1 MRTMLTADSDLPPSI
16 SPPLIPS
23 PIETLDES
31 IAVQSLAL
39 SSPCRVPDVCGDQA
53 AEEEEE
59 EEVSIPSRF
68 VETLTAPSL
77 LDHVGRSD
85 DGQQA
90 PAPDEFDEPFA
101 DICLSDNYKRWT
113 PNVYDSDDESST
125 SYWLKSYNQQPLIV
139 QDEQPSGVV
148 CFSCIFIY
156 WLQNCI

>member
-39 SSPCRVPDVCGDQA
+39 SSPCRVPDVAGDQA
-53 AEEEEE
+53 AEEEE

-68 VETLTAPSL
+68 VETLTAPS
-77 LDHVGRSD
+77 
-85 DGQQA
+85 QQA
-90 PAPDEFDEPFA
+90 PPADEFDEPFA

-139 QDEQPSGVV
+139 QDEPSGVV
-148 CFSCIFIY
+148 CFPCIFIY